1 MGKLDP
7 RAEADS
13 FPPKDDFSVDRV
25 AVPKTATRTSIRE
38 AQPEPEPESEE
49 AVLESSVVPVAEAAA
64 RAADSVEKPKVDASH
79 GKVTSQDP
87 RYEPIEKLLDLNDW
101 KKITDELG
109 AMSDVGKLPPNLGL
123 IAALAHN
130 EANKDGDP
138 DAVATAIRCMAGLLG
153 VADDSPIARVLAR
166 RMLRKNPIKLSE
178 RQAPPAKTSLLII
191 LATLVGGGG
200 VGWLA
205 SEGSWHA
212 IARLLH
218 LR

>member
-7 RAEADS
+7 RAEVDS
-13 FPPKDDFSVDRV
+13 LPPKDDFSVDRV
-25 AVPKTATRTSIRE
+25 AVPKTAKKVSARVDPRE
-38 AQPEPEPESEE
+38 ELP
-49 AVLESSVVPVAEAAA
+49 ESSVVPVAQPESE
-64 RAADSVEKPKVDASH
+64 AADSGVKPKADT
-79 GKVTSQDP
+79 VTSKDP

-109 AMSDVGKLPPNLGL
+109 PMSDVGALPPNLGL
-123 IAALAHN
+123 LAALAHN
-130 EANKDGDP
+130 EATKDGDP
-138 DAVATAIRCMAGLLG
+138 EAVPMAIRCMASLLG
-153 VADDSPIARVLAR
+153 VAEDSPIARVLAR

-178 RQAPPAKTSLLII
+178 RQAPPARTSLLIV

-200 VGWLA
+200 IGWLA

-212 IARLLH
+212 IARLVH